1 MNLTSIS
8 INATYLKLSWEFY
21 VPKLFKSKI
30 SNIVYIRSSNEYV
43 FNITVQEPE
52 VIVAIPDLCITYTAT
67 IVSLS
72 YNSVKRLSRM
82 LIRAKPGIYT
92 LYGRYGGTDVW

>member
-30 SNIVYIRSSNEYV
+30 SHIIYIRSNNGYV

-52 VIVAIPDLCITYTAT
+52 VIVAIPDLCITYTST
-67 IVSLS
+67 IVSLCS
-72 YNSVKRLSRM
+72 STIDLNFSMQTLRGGRLCED
-82 LIRAKPGIYT
+82 IHGVACNGY
-92 LYGRYGGTDVW
+92 